1 MTDSASLTGRERERF
16 AEWLDMDAETDDL
29 LIAQLEAISFTTVA
43 DDRRKDAEAKRR
55 IARMLRATE
64 SQVMA

>member
-1 MTDSASLTGRERERF
+1 MTDPGSLTERERERF